1 MQKTML
7 CTALAGYLLLAA
19 CAFDLAHVSFTPTV
33 CTPKSDKSFTMR
45 EDTKITGMP
54 CSYNRTVLKGTTW
67 NLVGTVPEGEVYK
80 SNNQVMSV
88 ECSNIHEAYL
98 VVRET
103 SVVGFYLPFEKG
115 FVKLSEPITL
125 RIE

>member
-1 MQKTML
+1 M
-7 CTALAGYLLLAA
+7 AA
-19 CAFDLAHVSFTPTV
+19 CAFDLAHVSYTPTV
-33 CTPKSDKSFTMR
+33 CTPKSDKSFRMR
-45 EDTKITGMP
+45 EDTAITGMP

-80 SNNQVMSV
+80 SSNQVMSV
-88 ECSNIHEAYL
+88 ECSNVHEAYL

-115 FVKLSEPITL
+115 FVKLSKPIAL
-125 RIE
+125 NME